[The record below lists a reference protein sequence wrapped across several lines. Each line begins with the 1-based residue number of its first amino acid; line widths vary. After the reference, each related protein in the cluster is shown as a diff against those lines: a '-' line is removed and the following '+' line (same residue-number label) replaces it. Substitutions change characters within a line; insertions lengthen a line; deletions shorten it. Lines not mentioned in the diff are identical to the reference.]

1 MPNQKLTKLE
11 LQIMEALW
19 QKSACSVREIQ
30 ETFPERTRPAY
41 TTVQT
46 TVYRLE
52 RKKALRCVKRI
63 SNANIFEAAISRKQ
77 AQRGLI
83 DDLLALF
90 GGRAKL
96 VMAHLV
102 ESGGLTLEDVKEA
115 EKALRRSS
123 GKAPAGKEKTR

>member
-1 MPNQKLTKLE
+1 MPSPKLTKLE
-11 LQIMEALW
+11 LQVLEALW
-19 QKSACSVREIQ
+19 RKGACSIREIQ
-30 ETFPERTRPAY
+30 ETFPEPRPAY

-63 SNANIFEAAISRKQ
+63 SNANIFEAAISRKE
-77 AQRGLI
+77 AQGRLI
-83 DDLLALF
+83 DDLLGLF

-102 ESGGLTLEDVKEA
+102 ESGDLTLDDVKEA
-115 EKALRRSS
+115 EKALR
-123 GKAPAGKEKTR
+123 KAPKKG